1 MTWVSSDPTIATVE
15 NGKVKALK
23 NGTVVITA
31 TMPVDGSTAAIAT
44 LAEDDAAETPA
55 PQQLTASV
63 IVEVVEPVVVQEP
76 TGGKDNGAKPD
87 AKDPSGKKNGK
98 KAAKGSLAETGDNT
112 AVAVAALGGTG
123 LLALIAAAIEKL
135 RHRAE

>member
-1 MTWVSSDPTIATVE
+1 MT
-15 NGKVKALK
+15 
-23 NGTVVITA
+23 
-31 TMPVDGSTAAIAT
+31 
-44 LAEDDAAETPA
+44 
-55 PQQLTASV
+55 
-63 IVEVVEPVVVQEP
+63 VEVVEPVVVQEP

-87 AKDPSGKKNGK
+87 AKDSSGKKDGK

-112 AVAVAALGGTG
+112 AVTVAALGGTG

>member
-1 MTWVSSDPTIATVE
+1 
-15 NGKVKALK
+15 
-23 NGTVVITA
+23 
-31 TMPVDGSTAAIAT
+31 MPADGDAAAIAT
-44 LAEDDAAETPA
+44 LAEDGAAETLA

-63 IVEVVEPVVVQEP
+63 TVEVVEPVVEQKPEA
-76 TGGKDNGAKPD
+76 GKDNGAKPN